1 MSVLPIYLYGSE
13 ILRKKAKPVHELD
26 DSVIKLIYDMAETMH
41 KANGIGLAA
50 NQVGY
55 LRRVIVVDVSA
66 IEESQREESGEEQVE
81 RERGT
86 KTLAMINPQ
95 LVEQSG
101 SWSMEEGCL
110 SIPDVRADV
119 TRSERI
125 SVRFRDV
132 NFREIEMTFD
142 GLLGRVVLHEMDH
155 LDGVLFTDHVS
166 TAKRALLRSE
176 LRKIKKGEVETS
188 YPVVSAVEV

>member
-66 IEESQREESGEEQVE
+66 IEESQREEAGEEQVE

-176 LRKIKKGEVETS
+176 IRKIKKGEVETS

>member
-142 GLLGRVVLHEMDH
+142 GLFGRVVLHEMDH

>member
-1 MSVLPIYLYGSE
+1 
-13 ILRKKAKPVHELD
+13 
-26 DSVIKLIYDMAETMH
+26 
-41 KANGIGLAA
+41 
-50 NQVGY
+50 
-55 LRRVIVVDVSA
+55 
-66 IEESQREESGEEQVE
+66 VE

-86 KTLAMINPQ
+86 KTLAIINPQ

-101 SWSMEEGCL
+101 SWVMEEGCL
-110 SIPDVRADV
+110 SIPDVRGDV

-132 NFREIEMTFD
+132 NFREVEMTFN

-155 LDGVLFTDHVS
+155 LDGVLFIDHIG
-166 TAKRALLRSE
+166 TAKRALMRSE

-188 YPVVSAVEV
+188 YPVMSAVEV